1 MKPQIGLQ
9 IYETLC
15 NDRFMRETNFDW
27 DDLRLFLAVARRGG
41 LAAAAASTGKS
52 PPTLGRRMVELE
64 RRLGRDLFR
73 RLARGY
79 EVTEDGEALLRTV
92 ETLEGAI
99 LPLVAD
105 AEQSVLIV
113 KVSAGTWVTYHL
125 CRHVEQIIKTDP
137 IRLRFISAEEVL
149 DIGRREAVI
158 GIRNQRP
165 ESVGLA
171 GRKIGQVRFA
181 VYSGADALAPL
192 ACVLG
197 KTPSA
202 RWVQVN
208 SDPGGRIEVTSPR
221 NALDLALAGQVRAV
235 LPTFIGDS
243 FDTLNRTSPPIK
255 ELDHDQWLV
264 THHEDRYLPEVR
276 MVIDRVYGILSG
288 IGSRD

>member
-1 MKPQIGLQ
+1 MN
-9 IYETLC
+9 ETK
-15 NDRFMRETNFDW
+15 FDW
-27 DDLRLFLAVARRGG
+27 DDLRLFLAVAREGG

-52 PPTLGRRMVELE
+52 PPTLGRRMIDLE

-79 EVTEDGEALLRTV
+79 EVTEEGEALLRSV

-99 LPLVAD
+99 QPLVAD
-105 AEQSVLIV
+105 AKQSVPTV

-125 CRHVEQIIKTDP
+125 CRHVQQIIGTDR
-137 IRLRFISAEEVL
+137 IGLRFISVEEVL

-165 ESVGLA
+165 EGVGLA
-171 GRKIGQVRFA
+171 GRRIGQVRFA
-181 VYSGADALAPL
+181 IYAGADARAPL
-192 ACVLG
+192 ARVLG

-202 RWVQVN
+202 QWVRSN
-208 SDPGGRIEVTSPR
+208 SEPESRIEVTSPR

-243 FDTLNRTSPPIK
+243 FDMLNRMSPPIR

-264 THHEDRYLPEVR
+264 THHEDRYLLEVR
-276 MVIDRVYGILSG
+276 KVIDRLYGILSG
-288 IGSRD
+288 TSSRD